1 MAHTLPFI
9 AGIMTTYPIRSIWS
23 SLALALCFFAAP
35 SLGQA
40 QEVVEIHV
48 SPEVLSLSVGERQR
62 LFFTAF
68 DANGNIADHP
78 TIRLGTSNALVAK
91 VDPDGTVIGVAPG
104 VATLVV
110 TAGRGSVNV
119 RVSVGGGS
127 TELASA
133 AVGIVL
139 TVDTLSR
146 QDSVESGP
154 RPAITEPTRQVVV
167 SPPPSPDPVELS
179 VGESRRFSVRPLGAT
194 YAAATLATWSLS
206 DSTVVQFDVLS
217 GSLRALAPGTTDLI
231 ASVEGLADLKWRIEV
246 TSLELAVTPAEVVMV
261 TGESRSLEASLLNA
275 GGERFQA
282 LSAGRWSSTN
292 PAVVAVDSAGLIS
305 GIGLGTATITVTGPD
320 GDTAAADV
328 TVVGDLLLSARGG
341 LGVGAGLYQ
350 MSLDEGTIESVLLD
364 SATNL
369 YAVRSPSYHSIAFA
383 SDARGRYDV
392 YRMAPDGSELE
403 RLTDAEGHHTQ
414 PMWTPDGDQIVFT
427 STRTGTPQIFRMSA
441 DGQAIEQ
448 LTRGEV
454 SSHSPAVSPDGG
466 TVAFVRGRG
475 NDERVYLMDPDGED
489 VRPAQMAE
497 PGRLERSPHFFP
509 NGDLAAVVR
518 IGSTATAVVRWDRER
533 DMRVPLVTSD
543 GTIRS
548 FAVSRDGRFLVV
560 VIESTTR
567 GGKTPTEVLLV
578 DIARH
583 KSTPLAMTLAA
594 DTRVASP
601 SF

>member
-1 MAHTLPFI
+1 
-9 AGIMTTYPIRSIWS
+9 
-23 SLALALCFFAAP
+23 
-35 SLGQA
+35 
-40 QEVVEIHV
+40 
-48 SPEVLSLSVGERQR
+48 
-62 LFFTAF
+62 
-68 DANGNIADHP
+68 
-78 TIRLGTSNALVAK
+78 
-91 VDPDGTVIGVAPG
+91 
-104 VATLVV
+104 
-110 TAGRGSVNV
+110 
-119 RVSVGGGS
+119 
-127 TELASA
+127 
-133 AVGIVL
+133 
-139 TVDTLSR
+139 
-146 QDSVESGP
+146 
-154 RPAITEPTRQVVV
+154 
-167 SPPPSPDPVELS
+167 
-179 VGESRRFSVRPLGAT
+179 
-194 YAAATLATWSLS
+194 
-206 DSTVVQFDVLS
+206 
-217 GSLRALAPGTTDLI
+217 
-231 ASVEGLADLKWRIEV
+231 
-246 TSLELAVTPAEVVMV
+246 
-261 TGESRSLEASLLNA
+261 
-275 GGERFQA
+275 
-282 LSAGRWSSTN
+282 
-292 PAVVAVDSAGLIS
+292 
-305 GIGLGTATITVTGPD
+305 
-320 GDTAAADV
+320 
-328 TVVGDLLLSARGG
+328 
-341 LGVGAGLYQ
+341 

-403 RLTDAEGHHTQ
+403 RLSDAEGHHTQ
-414 PMWTPDGDQIVFT
+414 PVWTPDGDQIVFT
-427 STRTGTPQIFRMSA
+427 STRTGTPQIFRMLA

-489 VRPAQMAE
+489 VRPAQMAD

-543 GTIRS
+543 GAIRS

>member
-1 MAHTLPFI
+1 
-9 AGIMTTYPIRSIWS
+9 
-23 SLALALCFFAAP
+23 
-35 SLGQA
+35 
-40 QEVVEIHV
+40 
-48 SPEVLSLSVGERQR
+48 
-62 LFFTAF
+62 
-68 DANGNIADHP
+68 
-78 TIRLGTSNALVAK
+78 
-91 VDPDGTVIGVAPG
+91 
-104 VATLVV
+104 
-110 TAGRGSVNV
+110 
-119 RVSVGGGS
+119 
-127 TELASA
+127 
-133 AVGIVL
+133 
-139 TVDTLSR
+139 
-146 QDSVESGP
+146 
-154 RPAITEPTRQVVV
+154 
-167 SPPPSPDPVELS
+167 
-179 VGESRRFSVRPLGAT
+179 
-194 YAAATLATWSLS
+194 
-206 DSTVVQFDVLS
+206 
-217 GSLRALAPGTTDLI
+217 
-231 ASVEGLADLKWRIEV
+231 
-246 TSLELAVTPAEVVMV
+246 
-261 TGESRSLEASLLNA
+261 
-275 GGERFQA
+275 
-282 LSAGRWSSTN
+282 
-292 PAVVAVDSAGLIS
+292 
-305 GIGLGTATITVTGPD
+305 
-320 GDTAAADV
+320 
-328 TVVGDLLLSARGG
+328 
-341 LGVGAGLYQ
+341 
-350 MSLDEGTIESVLLD
+350 
-364 SATNL
+364 
-369 YAVRSPSYHSIAFA
+369 
-383 SDARGRYDV
+383 
-392 YRMAPDGSELE
+392 MAPDGSELE